1 MKKIFAQIISISIA
15 LIFLSSCN
23 KEEDWNLNPAP
34 SIKINSIEVSSTYHS
49 YTITE
54 NFNTLLIEPGASV
67 KINMTATGGN
77 PIEQISFHDG
87 TWGGNMTL
95 VHGNDTIAATPPNS
109 KYRLDAN
116 IKEVNF
122 SMNFASI
129 SAKTVLSMF
138 AIDENNMSGDFEYIL
153 EVKENFPT
161 IKADSSM
168 IMSINGTDTTKIFN
182 NGVDSVLTTV
192 NGKNPVKSAISPI
205 GKLMVDKDAK
215 VTFYVTAT
223 STASNL
229 LKEVRFNNIAL
240 ADVNAIFGKDKVVV
254 NTGTTTHNVTDKKLT
269 SSTYSLTFDKV
280 SEKTSFSMSTLDDHN
295 ISFESAEYTI
305 DVKATAK

>member
-1 MKKIFAQIISISIA
+1 MKKIFAQIISISVA

-23 KEEDWNLNPAP
+23 KEDDWNLNPAP
-34 SIKINSIEVSSTYHS
+34 SIKVNSIEVSSSYHT

-54 NFNTLLIEPGASV
+54 NFNTLLVEPGASV

-87 TWGGNMTL
+87 TWGTNMSL
-95 VHGNDTIAATPPNS
+95 IHGNDTITATAPNS
-109 KYRLDAN
+109 KYRPDAN

-122 SMNFASI
+122 SINFASI
-129 SAKTVLSMF
+129 SAKTILSMF

-161 IKADSSM
+161 IKADSSITMM
-168 IMSINGTDTTKIFN
+168 ISGTDTTRSFN
-182 NGVDSVLTTV
+182 NGVDSVVTTI
-192 NGKNPVKSAISPI
+192 NGKNPVKSAIMPLT
-205 GKLMVDKDAK
+205 KLMVDKDAK
-215 VTFYVTAT
+215 VTFYFSAT

-229 LKEVRFNNIAL
+229 LKEVSFKNIAL
-240 ADVNAIFGKDKVVV
+240 SDVSAMFGEDKVTV
-254 NTGTTTHNVTDKKLT
+254 NTGTTAHSVADKKIT

-280 SEKTSFSMSTLDDHN
+280 SEKTSFSTSTLDDHN
-295 ISFESAEYTI
+295 ISFESEEYTI
-305 DVKATAK
+305 DIKATAK